1 MDKIKVIL
9 VDDHKIVREG
19 LKLILCNMEKIA
31 IIAEGSNGEEAFE
44 LVQIHK
50 PDVLLMDITMPKKTG
65 IQATEEIKG
74 KFPEVKILILSMHE
88 VEEYIIKAFEAGADG
103 YILKESETSD
113 LENAIYKVANGE
125 KYFSS
130 SIYELLMNSFLKS
143 SAKKPDIKEETEIK
157 LTGREKEVLKEIV
170 DGLSNKEI
178 AEKLYIS
185 PRTVD
190 AHRANIMEKLKVKN
204 AVELIKVVMEKG
216 INLN

>member
-19 LKLILCNMEKIA
+19 LKLILCSMEKIA